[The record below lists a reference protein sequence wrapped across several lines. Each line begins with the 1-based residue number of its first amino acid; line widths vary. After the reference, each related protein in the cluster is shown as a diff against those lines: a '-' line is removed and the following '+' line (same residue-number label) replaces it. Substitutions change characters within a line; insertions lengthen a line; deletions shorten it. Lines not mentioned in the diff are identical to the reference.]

1 LRRVVRPDGRILL
14 LEHVRNGSTKTAS
27 LMGFFNPLVARLL
40 GPNIENHLT
49 LGMIEQAGLL
59 MESIK
64 HLGDQDVVKM
74 IVARPGKQAR

>member
-1 LRRVVRPDGRILL
+1 
-14 LEHVRNGSTKTAS
+14 
-27 LMGFFNPLVARLL
+27 MGFLNPLVARLL

>member
-1 LRRVVRPDGRILL
+1 
-14 LEHVRNGSTKTAS
+14 
-27 LMGFFNPLVARLL
+27 MGFFNPLVAQLF